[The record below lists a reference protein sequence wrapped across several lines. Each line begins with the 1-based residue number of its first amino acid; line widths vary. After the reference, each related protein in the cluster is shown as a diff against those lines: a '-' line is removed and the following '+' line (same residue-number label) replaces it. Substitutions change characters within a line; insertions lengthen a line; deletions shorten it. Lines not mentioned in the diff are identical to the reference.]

1 MSKDASDIKEPID
14 ESTLPAYSVL
24 PPDAFNPI
32 EGMIPPRRYQIQ
44 HDGFM
49 KGARFWIVDPSTG
62 PSSQALGAPELDY
75 DSKGDWEPDEKAE
88 GLNVRIE
95 SSPSTAQASE
105 QGSSKEK
112 EKEKK
117 NKFRTI
123 DPAVV
128 PGHYYVKRIKSGAC
142 ALFEGPGPD
151 DQFAGSR
158 RLIDINGEGFFNK
171 KSSYTEVSGQC
182 RHARMYGIPPWYSC
196 DRELEDFEGK
206 LWVFHTKGPT
216 WIDDIEVSMDVE
228 FGQPLLDTLMHHN
241 WQIKRK
247 TDGVEVAFFDFA
259 AWSFRGIGI
268 LDIKEPLTPD
278 IFYLIL
284 CAWYVKYDVDAL
296 RRTGARSGAGS

>member
-1 MSKDASDIKEPID
+1 MSKDASEIEEPID
-14 ESTLPAYSVL
+14 ESTLPAYSAL

-75 DSKGDWEPDEKAE
+75 DSKGGWEPDEKAE
-88 GLNVRIE
+88 GLDVKIE
-95 SSPSTAQASE
+95 SSPSAQAQE
-105 QGSSKEK
+105 QGGSKEK
-112 EKEKK
+112 EKKK
-117 NKFRTI
+117 VKFRTI

-128 PGHYYVKRIKSGAC
+128 PGHYYVKRIKSGTC

-158 RLIDINGEGFFNK
+158 RLIDINGEGFFGK

-206 LWVFHTKGPT
+206 LWLFHTKGPT
-216 WIDDIEVSMDVE
+216 WIDDIE
-228 FGQPLLDTLMHHN
+228 
-241 WQIKRK
+241 IKRK

-259 AWSFRGIGI
+259 AWSFNGIGI
-268 LDIKEPLTPD
+268 LDVKEPLTPD

-284 CAWYVKYDVDAL
+284 CAWYVKYDVDTL